1 MMKRY
6 VSKFKE
12 QDKDSDKEE
21 RFDKKVDNIIKSLR
35 DNDFGNEE
43 ARKHMLDLLKYFY
56 QLHLLSSLH
65 NNKDP
70 RARKTFRYIGDLFT
84 EIGDELIK
92 YGRE

>member
-43 ARKHMLDLLKYFY
+43 ARKHMLDLL
-56 QLHLLSSLH
+56 SSLH

-70 RARKTFRYIGDLFT
+70 RARKAFRYIGDLFT